1 MNNQDI
7 IDRYVCW
14 KEHALAKKYRIP
26 SRLNQN
32 EKEQHVARVFW
43 SFFWPVILDFRG
55 NKTID
60 DMRVIIAE
68 GLGEEE
74 ASNIDYVRKFWK

>member
-32 EKEQHVARVFW
+32 EKNNMLLEYFGR
-43 SFFWPVILDFRG
+43 SFGQL
-55 NKTID
+55 
-60 DMRVIIAE
+60 
-68 GLGEEE
+68 
-74 ASNIDYVRKFWK
+74 S